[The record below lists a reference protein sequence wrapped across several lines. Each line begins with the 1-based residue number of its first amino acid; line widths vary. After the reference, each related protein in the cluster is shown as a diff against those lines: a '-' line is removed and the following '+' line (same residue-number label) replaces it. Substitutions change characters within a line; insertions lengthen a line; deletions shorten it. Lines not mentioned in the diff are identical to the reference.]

1 MIDLEVL
8 ESSYKIL
15 KEYIPSKDR
24 NQAVQHLVDD
34 LQEVL
39 DEEQLKQ
46 LAGVDTYLRE
56 AIEDILGEDE
66 LADEFEDEEW

>member
-1 MIDLEVL
+1 MINLEVL

>member
-15 KEYIPSKDR
+15 KEYIPNKDR
-24 NQAVQHLVDD
+24 SQAIQHLVDD

-46 LAGVDTYLRE
+46 LAGIDTYLRE
-56 AIEDILGEDE
+56 AIEEILGEDE
-66 LADEFEDEEW
+66 LADEYEDEEW

>member
-1 MIDLEVL
+1 MIDFEVL

-46 LAGVDTYLRE
+46 LAGIDIHLRE
-56 AIEDILGEDE
+56 AIKDILGEDE
-66 LADEFEDEEW
+66 HEDEFEDEEW

>member
-1 MIDLEVL
+1 MIDFEVL

-46 LAGVDTYLRE
+46 LAGIDTHLRE
-56 AIEDILGEDE
+56 AIKDILGEDE
-66 LADEFEDEEW
+66 HVDEFEDEEW

>member
-1 MIDLEVL
+1 MIDFEVL

-46 LAGVDTYLRE
+46 LAGIDTHLRE
-56 AIEDILGEDE
+56 AIKDILGEDE
-66 LADEFEDEEW
+66 HEDEFEDEEW

>member
-46 LAGVDTYLRE
+46 LAGIDSYLRE